1 MKVGLV
7 LEGGAMR
14 GMYTAGIL
22 DIMLDSKIKI
32 DGIIGTSAGA
42 LFGVNYFSKQRGRT
56 IRYSKRFC
64 KDIRYMSLLSFI
76 MTGNIINK
84 NFAFYK
90 VPFKLDI
97 FDEEEFKK
105 NNTGYYVTIT
115 NVKTGNAEYIKLKDI
130 KKQMEVLR
138 ASSAIPLVSR
148 MVKLGDNLYLD
159 GGVSDSIPVEKMLE
173 FGYDKIIVILTQPL
187 KYRKKQISLKKQRL
201 VNFRYKKYPNLV
213 KKMLNRHIEYNNT
226 IEKIINLE
234 KEGKVFVIRPSEKLN
249 IKVVERDKNK
259 LQQIYNIGLKDG
271 KREIKHLKKFLNSK
285 E

>member
-271 KREIKHLKKFLNSK
+271 KREIKQLKKFLNSK